1 MITKRYSE
9 KISQIYDEFSQ
20 INQDDLDLDAAK
32 VQNI

>member
-9 KISQIYDEFSQ
+9 KISQIYHEFLQ